1 MKPVHTDAAG
11 EMYHLEV
18 RDSVTTSYDGD
29 AGAKGGKEGGVLGVL
44 EGLTGPLA

>member
-29 AGAKGGKEGGVLGVL
+29 AGAKGGKEGGVLEGV
-44 EGLTGPLA
+44 GGN